1 MTTYTSK
8 GATSMASSSNRNNAY
23 SQNDNFYNVGGR
35 SPWQGCAILFLLV
48 IVAVVLFAV
57 VIPALS

>member
-8 GATSMASSSNRNNAY
+8 GITSMASSNNRNNAY

-35 SPWQGCAILFLLV
+35 SPWQGCAVLLFLV
-48 IVAVVLFAV
+48 VVAVVLFAI

>member
-8 GATSMASSSNRNNAY
+8 GTTYMASSSNRNNAY

-35 SPWQGCAILFLLV
+35 SPWQGCAVLFVLV
-48 IVAVVLFAV
+48 VIAVILFAV